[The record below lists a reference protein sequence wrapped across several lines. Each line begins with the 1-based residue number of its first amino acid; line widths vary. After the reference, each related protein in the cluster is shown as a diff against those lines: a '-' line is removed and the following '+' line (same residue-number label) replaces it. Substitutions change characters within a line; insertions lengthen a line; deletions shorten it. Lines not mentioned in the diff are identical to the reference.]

1 MAREGESSVKA
12 ETAPAP
18 DDPRKPANPTDLRK
32 PSIIHTIKRALSEFS
47 RDQVTDLAA
56 ALTYYAVL
64 SIFPAL
70 LALTSLLGLLLDP
83 DETVDALNELLLQAG
98 QGDVAAELEG
108 PIRSLT
114 GSPAA
119 GFTLV

>member
-1 MAREGESSVKA
+1 ARGVHCVACPPVNHRSICGVLLRMRTLDSLERPLAHAYLEEPVAREGESSVKA

-18 DDPRKPANPTDLRK
+18 DDPRKPQNPTELKK
-32 PSIIHTIKRALSEFS
+32 PSIKHTVKAAIGEFN

-70 LALTSLLGLLLDP
+70 LALTSLLG
-83 DETVDALNELLLQAG
+83 VFG
-98 QGDVAAELEG
+98 
-108 PIRSLT
+108 
-114 GSPAA
+114 
-119 GFTLV
+119 